1 MSGGKAR
8 NEVTLDPIVRQDIET
23 VISFILGEWPGYEDA
38 ISWGDDLDASDYD
51 WYVAAQR
58 LKDLLA
64 ESESK

>member
-64 ESESK
+64 ESEG